1 MQLVALM
8 DPDTRPSEDGVDK
21 KRTKELLDFHDMLKA
36 RAMSIDVPV
45 QLILPQTFDPSTARR
60 QKIKS
65 SKLRLPQDEATRAW
79 NFHTALYYKAMGR
92 PWRLIR
98 DSSQLTTCY
107 VGISFYNSLDRTK
120 VMTSMAQVFDERGDG
135 IIVRGGPVKITKD
148 DRIPHLDETGAGK
161 LLGLALNKYREVHRN
176 LPARLVLHKTSPF
189 DPPEL
194 SGFRTAANAQGVSSV
209 DAVSVTSGSPVRLF
223 RDGAYPPLR
232 GTLMHLDDRHHLLY
246 LKGSVD
252 FFQTYPGPY
261 IPKPFAF
268 RCDETEETA
277 LALAKEIL
285 ALSKMNWND
294 TQFDGG
300 SPITVT
306 AARKV
311 AGIMK
316 YVGEHD
322 PIAWRYSHYM

>member
-1 MQLVALM
+1 
-8 DPDTRPSEDGVDK
+8 
-21 KRTKELLDFHDMLKA
+21 
-36 RAMSIDVPV
+36 
-45 QLILPQTFDPSTARR
+45 
-60 QKIKS
+60 
-65 SKLRLPQDEATRAW
+65 
-79 NFHTALYYKAMGR
+79 
-92 PWRLIR
+92 
-98 DSSQLTTCY
+98 
-107 VGISFYNSLDRTK
+107 
-120 VMTSMAQVFDERGDG
+120 MTSMAQVFDERGDG
-135 IIVRGGPVKITKD
+135 IIVRGGPVKITKE
-148 DRIPHLDETGAGK
+148 DRIPHLDETGAGM

-176 LPARLVLHKTSPF
+176 LPARVVLHKTSPF

-194 SGFRTAANAQGVSSV
+194 RGFSAAANAKGVSSL

-232 GTLMHLDDRHHLLY
+232 GTLMHLDDYHHLLY

-261 IPKPFAF
+261 IPKPFGF
-268 RCDETEETA
+268 RCDHTEETP

-316 YVGEHD
+316 YAGEHD
-322 PIAWRYSHYM
+322 PIAWRYSYYM